1 MSDINEADN
10 ISNNTSAY
18 FRDKMRKKRRTKNH
32 NKCKAEQKK
41 KNK

>member
-18 FRDKMRKKRRTKNH
+18 FRDKN
-32 NKCKAEQKK
+32 EKK
-41 KNK
+41 KEDEKP